1 MTFFSPSCCFNSLII
16 ASFSLIISNS
26 ARATA
31 EAGLFENLP
40 NALKFYL
47 FHIRLLLLSVG
58 GTLEEEFTQIDLPL
72 SHQVPKVFAAFP
84 EWYIEDIADFLLFT
98 IQNVPQIVDDEDYPE
113 LTLFLIVFICS
124 PNYIQN
130 PYLVAKLV
138 EALFLL
144 SPSLHSLTEHFHQR
158 ILSHPL
164 AQKHLAKALMKF
176 YADVESTG
184 ASSEFYDKFTIRY
197 HISVIMRALWGN
209 PIHQNAICEES
220 KTGQY
225 FVRFIN
231 MLMND
236 TTFLLDESLETLKR
250 IHELQTAMDNKETWA
265 SQTQEQQTTR
275 LRQLQSDERQCKSY
289 LTLANETVDMFFY
302 LTKLT
307 KEPFLRPE
315 LVDRLAAMLNFN
327 LQQLCGPKCNNLKV
341 KNPTSYG
348 WHPKKLLLRLAHIYL
363 NLDSEPFALAVA
375 ADERSYKKEL
385 FDKAIER

>member
-1 MTFFSPSCCFNSLII
+1 MF
-16 ASFSLIISNS
+16 
-26 ARATA
+26 
-31 EAGLFENLP
+31 
-40 NALKFYL
+40 
-47 FHIRLLLLSVG
+47 
-58 GTLEEEFTQIDLPL
+58 
-72 SHQVPKVFAAFP
+72 
-84 EWYIEDIADFLLFT
+84 
-98 IQNVPQIVDDEDYPE
+98 QNEPQIVDEEDYPE

-144 SPSLHSLTEHFHQR
+144 SPSLHTLTEHFHQR

-176 YADVESTG
+176 YADIESTG
-184 ASSEFYDKFTIRY
+184 SSTEFYDKFTIRY

-209 PIHQNAICEES
+209 PTHQNAIVEES
-220 KTGQY
+220 RTGQY

-250 IHELQTAMDNKETWA
+250 IHELQTAMDNKEQWA
-265 SQTQEQQTTR
+265 SQTHEQQTSR
-275 LRQLQSDERQCKSY
+275 IRQLQSDERQCKSY
-289 LTLANETVDMFFY
+289 LTLANETVDMFYY

-315 LVDRLAAMLNFN
+315 LVDRLAAMLNIN

-341 KNPTSYG
+341 KNPTAYG
-348 WHPKKLLLRLAHIYL
+348 WQPKKLLLRLAHIYL
-363 NLDSEPFALAVA
+363 NLDSEKFALAVA
-375 ADERSYKKEL
+375 ADERSYNKEL
-385 FDKAIER
+385 FDKASER